1 MKRINLSLAPMMV
14 GISLFFAA
22 VAGWMMNLVKFIGS
36 LGDPLTTMFFG
47 RVVGIFVAPL
57 GAILGY
63 L

>member
-1 MKRINLSLAPMMV
+1 MKHIKLPHVPFLLALSLFLV
-14 GISLFFAA
+14 A